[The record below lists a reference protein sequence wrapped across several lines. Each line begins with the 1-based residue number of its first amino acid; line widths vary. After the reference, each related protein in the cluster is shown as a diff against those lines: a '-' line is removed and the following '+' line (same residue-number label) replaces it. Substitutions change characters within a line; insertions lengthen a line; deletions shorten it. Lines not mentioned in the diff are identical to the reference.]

1 MSRTA
6 ATVDPNEA
14 RRARTHGLDADLAQ
28 RILVKDGATGTLLQG
43 FELTEEDFRGQR
55 FADHTHDLRGAN
67 DVLCLTRP
75 DIVRQVHRTYLEA
88 GADVISTNSFT
99 ANRPSLA
106 DYALE
111 EHAAAINRE
120 AARLA
125 REACDEAEAADG
137 LTRYVLGSL
146 GPTNKTAS
154 ISPDVNDPGARNIGF
169 TQLAQDYLVA
179 ARALLEGGADWLAI
193 ETIFDTL
200 NAKAAIFALE
210 TLWDELGYRVPLL
223 ISGTITDASG
233 RTLNGQ
239 TVGAFWN
246 TVRHARPFAVGLNC
260 ALGGDQLRPYA
271 EELSRMADVYLSFY
285 PNAGLPNAFGG
296 YDETPQEGA
305 AVLGGMARDGA
316 VNIVGGCCGTGP
328 DHVRANKRIVA
339 GLKPRAIPEVP
350 RVTRLA
356 GLDALDIDEDSLFV
370 NIGERTNVTGSRKFA
385 RLIAEGDYQTAV
397 DIARGQ
403 VENGAQVVDI
413 NMDEGMLDSEAAME
427 RFVRLLAA
435 EPDIARVP
443 FMIDSSKWSVIE
455 AGLGSAQGRPIVNS
469 VSLKEGEES
478 FLRQAR
484 LAHRYG
490 AAVVVM
496 AFDEDGQAE
505 TVERRLHIGRR
516 AVRLLTEEVGFAP
529 EDIILDPNIFA
540 IGTGME
546 EHADYGLAFIESVR
560 RIKAELPGVLTSGGV
575 SNVSF
580 SFRGNNPV
588 REAIHAVFLYHAISA
603 GLDMA
608 IVNAGALPVI
618 DDLDPDLRE
627 RVEDLVLNR
636 RPDATDR
643 LLEIADD
650 AKSTATGT
658 EKDLTWR
665 ELPVQARLTHA
676 LVEGIT
682 DWIVEDTEEARLA
695 AERPLH
701 VIEGPLMAGMD
712 EVGDRFG
719 SGRMFLPQ
727 VVKSARVMKQA
738 VAHLIPYIEAERAEN
753 GDEAEGPRSAGV
765 IVMATVK
772 GDVHDIGKNIVGVV
786 LGCNDY
792 EVVDLGVMVPWPT
805 ILQTAR
811 ERKADLIGLSGL
823 ITPSLEEMRIV
834 AGEMEREG
842 MTTPLLIGGA
852 TTSKAHTA
860 VKLEPVYSGPVVH
873 VDDASRAVGVASA
886 LLDPAT
892 REGFMAERRAEY
904 AQVRQAYEGRNTPDR
919 RVSLA
924 AARAARLRL
933 DLTSGAAPRPSFLG
947 AQTLAD
953 YPLEELIGRID
964 WTPFFATW
972 ELKGRYPQILADET
986 VGTVARELFEDA
998 QAMLERVG
1006 AEGLLRADGA
1016 VGFWPAVAS
1025 DDDIVVWADE
1035 QRTTELARLH
1045 TLRQQLA
1052 KRDDRAD
1059 IALADY
1065 VAPIE
1070 ADVADYIG
1078 AFAVTAGHGLAE
1090 AKARFEADHDDYSAI
1105 LLTALADRLAEAFA
1119 ERLHERVRTEL
1130 WGYAPQEA
1138 LDNDALIAESYQGIR
1153 PAPGYPACP
1162 DHTEKTTIFELLQAE
1177 DRAGMQLTESMAM
1190 LPAASVSGL
1199 YLWRPEA
1206 RYFGVGKI
1214 DRDQLEDYAAR
1225 KGWSLVEAERW
1236 LAPILAS

>member
-1 MSRTA
+1 M
-6 ATVDPNEA
+6 
-14 RRARTHGLDADLAQ
+14 
-28 RILVKDGATGTLLQG
+28 
-43 FELTEEDFRGQR
+43 
-55 FADHTHDLRGAN
+55 
-67 DVLCLTRP
+67 
-75 DIVRQVHRTYLEA
+75 
-88 GADVISTNSFT
+88 
-99 ANRPSLA
+99 
-106 DYALE
+106 
-111 EHAAAINRE
+111 
-120 AARLA
+120 
-125 REACDEAEAADG
+125 
-137 LTRYVLGSL
+137 
-146 GPTNKTAS
+146 
-154 ISPDVNDPGARNIGF
+154 
-169 TQLAQDYLVA
+169 
-179 ARALLEGGADWLAI
+179 
-193 ETIFDTL
+193 
-200 NAKAAIFALE
+200 
-210 TLWDELGYRVPLL
+210 
-223 ISGTITDASG
+223 
-233 RTLNGQ
+233 
-239 TVGAFWN
+239 
-246 TVRHARPFAVGLNC
+246 
-260 ALGGDQLRPYA
+260 
-271 EELSRMADVYLSFY
+271 
-285 PNAGLPNAFGG
+285 
-296 YDETPQEGA
+296 
-305 AVLGGMARDGA
+305 
-316 VNIVGGCCGTGP
+316 
-328 DHVRANKRIVA
+328 
-339 GLKPRAIPEVP
+339 
-350 RVTRLA
+350 
-356 GLDALDIDEDSLFV
+356 
-370 NIGERTNVTGSRKFA
+370 
-385 RLIAEGDYQTAV
+385 
-397 DIARGQ
+397 
-403 VENGAQVVDI
+403 
-413 NMDEGMLDSEAAME
+413 
-427 RFVRLLAA
+427 
-435 EPDIARVP
+435 
-443 FMIDSSKWSVIE
+443 
-455 AGLGSAQGRPIVNS
+455 
-469 VSLKEGEES
+469 
-478 FLRQAR
+478 
-484 LAHRYG
+484 
-490 AAVVVM
+490 
-496 AFDEDGQAE
+496 
-505 TVERRLHIGRR
+505 
-516 AVRLLTEEVGFAP
+516 
-529 EDIILDPNIFA
+529 
-540 IGTGME
+540 
-546 EHADYGLAFIESVR
+546 R
-560 RIKAELPGVLTSGGV
+560 RIKAELPCVLTSGGV

-886 LLDPAT
+886 LLDPAA